1 MNGHE
6 SQPEAQYEPRGAAD
20 EAGAESRGE
29 SQPAMPEREAERPEP
44 TESRMQFSTPPEM
57 EREREL
63 PPKAMDVPPPAARSG
78 GIEDD
83 QPAIP
88 GASEPPRRGWWKRL
102 IE

>member
-1 MNGHE
+1 
-6 SQPEAQYEPRGAAD
+6 
-20 EAGAESRGE
+20 
-29 SQPAMPEREAERPEP
+29 MPERETERPEP

-57 EREREL
+57 EREQEL

>member
-1 MNGHE
+1 
-6 SQPEAQYEPRGAAD
+6 
-20 EAGAESRGE
+20 
-29 SQPAMPEREAERPEP
+29 
-44 TESRMQFSTPPEM
+44 
-57 EREREL
+57 
-63 PPKAMDVPPPAARSG
+63 MDVPPPAARSG